1 MRRRTFLAGALAA
14 PLFAGAV
21 RAGSPVVRVAKTP
34 LCGCCDGWVDHLR
47 AAGFETEVRDM
58 DQAALDALKAELGIV
73 HEHASCHTATVAG
86 YVVEGHVP
94 AEDIQQLLA
103 ERPDAR
109 GLAVPGMPVG
119 SPGMEMGD
127 TREAYDT
134 LLIGTNGAAS
144 VFARH

>member
-1 MRRRTFLAGALAA
+1 MRRRTFLVGALAA

-21 RAGSPVVRVAKTP
+21 RAGSPVVRVAKSP
-34 LCGCCDGWVDHLR
+34 QCGCCGAWIEHMR

-58 DQAALDALKAELGIV
+58 EQEALDALKTELGV
-73 HEHASCHTATVAG
+73 APDHASCHTATVAG
-86 YVVEGHVP
+86 YFVEGHVP
-94 AEDIQQLLA
+94 AEDIQRLLA

-134 LLIGTNGAAS
+134 LLIGTNGEAS
-144 VFARH
+144 AFAKH